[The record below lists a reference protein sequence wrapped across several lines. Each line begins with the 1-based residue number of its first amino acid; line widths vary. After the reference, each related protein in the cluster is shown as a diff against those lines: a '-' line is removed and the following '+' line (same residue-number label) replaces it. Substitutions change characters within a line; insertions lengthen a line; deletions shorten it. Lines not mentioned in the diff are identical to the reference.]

1 MICVLFMYIFQFTF
15 VKMFPILLQQMELLG
30 CMVIFMIGNIIAS
43 IYIVFVLKETKGKS
57 LDSLETK
64 SKS

>member
-1 MICVLFMYIFQFTF
+1 
-15 VKMFPILLQQMELLG
+15 MFPILLQQMELLG